1 MDQLPMALNTKARA
15 ARKLGVSYS
24 TMVRWIRDDKIETV
38 MVDGRTWV
46 PERALM
52 KMSQGESSELGRTTD
67 FLNA

>member
-1 MDQLPMALNTKARA
+1 MGLNTKARA

-38 MVDGRTWV
+38 VVDGRTWV

-52 KMSQGESSELGRTTD
+52 KMSQGGPSVELG
-67 FLNA
+67 A